1 MARSKKQWRK
11 RRKSSSKT
19 SELAVLP
26 IAPLTT
32 EEEGDRLH
40 LERKVERAFYEA
52 GMALMQLRDRR
63 LYRSTHATF
72 EDYCR
77 DRFDY
82 VRRRSYQLIDAAK
95 IYNNLSEKCEQI
107 VHILPTREGQVRP
120 MSQLNAEE
128 QVLAWETAVEEA
140 GGKVPTGKIV
150 KDVVQRIKDKERPPI
165 TLRVGEVCFLIA
177 KDNPELRG
185 KSGCWCIVSE
195 VYEFSCSVATWDNEY
210 ILRPEHLQSLEY
222 SQDECKQMENLGVRM
237 SELHQTG
244 NLDEAA
250 LWILN
255 GLAKLKTPYLTIL
268 EEKLLALL
276 ELEYGTALDNTGSDQ
291 PERG

>member
-1 MARSKKQWRK
+1 MAHYKKRPRK
-11 RRKSSSKT
+11 KKLQTTSSSN
-19 SELAVLP
+19 ELSILP
-26 IAPLTT
+26 IDPLTT
-32 EEEGDRLH
+32 DEESDRLH

-63 LYRSTHATF
+63 LYRSTHSTF
-72 EDYCR
+72 EEYCR
-77 DRFDY
+77 DRFGY
-82 VRRRSYQLIDAAK
+82 TRRRPYQMIEAALIYDNLIDKCAK
-95 IYNNLSEKCEQI
+95 IL
-107 VHILPTREGQVRP
+107 HILPTKEGQMQPLSRLEP
-120 MSQLNAEE
+120 QE
-128 QVLAWETAVEEA
+128 QPEAWITAVEEA
-140 GGKVPTGKIV
+140 GGKVPPGRIV
-150 KDVVQRIKDKERPPI
+150 KEVVQRIKDKERLPI
-165 TLRVGEVCFLIA
+165 TLRVGEVCQIIA

-222 SQDECKQMENLGVRM
+222 SQDECKRMENLGVRM

-255 GLAKLKTPYLTIL
+255 GLAKLKTPYLTIF

-276 ELEYGTALDNTGSDQ
+276 ELEYGTALDNTGSD
-291 PERG
+291 

>member
-11 RRKSSSKT
+11 RRKSASTKT

-128 QVLAWETAVEEA
+128 QVLAWSTAVEEA

-177 KDNPELRG
+177 KDNAELRG

-195 VYEFSCSVATWDNEY
+195 VYEFSCLVATWESEY
-210 ILRPEHLQSLEY
+210 ILRSEHLKSLGY
-222 SQDECKQMENLGVRM
+222 SPDECKQMEDLGVRM
-237 SELHQTG
+237 TLLHQTG
-244 NLDEAA
+244 KLDEAA

-268 EEKLLALL
+268 EEKLLFLL
-276 ELEYGTALDNTGSDQ
+276 EREYGITQESSDSD
-291 PERG
+291 

>member
-52 GMALMQLRDRR
+52 GMALMELRDRR

-82 VRRRSYQLIDAAK
+82 TRRRPYQMIEAALIYDNLIDKCAK
-95 IYNNLSEKCEQI
+95 IL
-107 VHILPTREGQVRP
+107 HILPTKEGQIQP
-120 MSQLNAEE
+120 LSQLELQE
-128 QVLAWETAVEEA
+128 QPEAWISAVEEA
-140 GGKVPTGKIV
+140 GGKVPPGRIV
-150 KDVVQRIKDKERPPI
+150 KEVVQRIKDKERPPI

-210 ILRPEHLQSLEY
+210 ILRPEHLQSLKY

-268 EEKLLALL
+268 EEKLLFLL
-276 ELEYGTALDNTGSDQ
+276 EREYGITQENSDSD
-291 PERG
+291 

>member
-11 RRKSSSKT
+11 RRKSASSKS

-26 IAPLTT
+26 IAPLTM

-52 GMALMQLRDRR
+52 GMALMELRDRK

-72 EDYCR
+72 EDYWR

-120 MSQLNAEE
+120 MSQLNAEQ

-140 GGKVPTGKIV
+140 GGKVPPGRIV
-150 KDVVQRIKDKERPPI
+150 KEVVQRIKDREQLPI
-165 TLRVGEVCFLIA
+165 ALNVGEVCFILA
-177 KDNPELRG
+177 KDNAELRG

-195 VYEFSCSVATWDNEY
+195 VYEFSCLVATWDNEY
-210 ILRPEHLQSLEY
+210 TLRSEHLKSGEY
-222 SQDECKQMENLGVRM
+222 SPDECKQMENLGVRM
-237 SELHQTG
+237 TLLHQTG
-244 NLDEAA
+244 KLDEAA

-276 ELEYGTALDNTGSDQ
+276 EEEYGTLQDISGSD
-291 PERG
+291 